1 MDAPSG
7 AVVAFAT
14 SPGSVASDGAARNGL
29 YTQHLI
35 ENVQRTGLTIE
46 DVFKQVRA
54 AVRRDSGGKQTPW
67 ESTSLEGDFYF
78 HPAATAARDAAA
90 ARQEQDRLEAAVREA
105 VARERE
111 RMRKELE
118 TTK

>member
-1 MDAPSG
+1 M
-7 AVVAFAT
+7 
-14 SPGSVASDGAARNGL
+14 
-29 YTQHLI
+29 H
-35 ENVQRTGLTIE
+35 RTGLTIE

-54 AVRRDSGGKQTPW
+54 AVRRDSAGKQIPW

-78 HPAATAARDAAA
+78 HPPDTAAVDAAT
-90 ARQEQDRLEAAVREA
+90 ARQEQERLDAAVREA